1 MSLRDQVMPHLVHVG
16 WIVAN
21 VDFQS
26 AGPPHLRGRKSV
38 EILWRIYTPLHRLLL
53 AENYNVQQ
61 FKVGAQYNTQQL
73 SEDETSTLKN
83 TN

>member
-16 WIVAN
+16 WIVAD

-38 EILWRIYTPLHRLLL
+38 EILWRIYTPSQCLLL
-53 AENYNVQQ
+53 AENYNLQQ
-61 FKVGAQYNTQQL
+61 FKARAQHNSY
-73 SEDETSTLKN
+73 LKMRRLL
-83 TN
+83 